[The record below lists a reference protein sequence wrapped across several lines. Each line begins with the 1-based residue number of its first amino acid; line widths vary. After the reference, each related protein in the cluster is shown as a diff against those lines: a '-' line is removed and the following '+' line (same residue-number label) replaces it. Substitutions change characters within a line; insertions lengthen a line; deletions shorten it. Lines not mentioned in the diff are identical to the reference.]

1 MKIFYDPKTGEIYY
15 AVKDIDYPYFTHST
29 NVPLEI
35 GEIPENDETYRAVR
49 VALLESQGRRD
60 KEGKGRFY
68 IDTTTMEVVERE
80 GWQEWVEMPTIEMP

>member
-1 MKIFYDPKTGEIYY
+1 MKIFYDQKGEIYY

-29 NVPLEI
+29 NIPLEI
-35 GEIPENDETYRAVR
+35 GEIPEDNETYRAVR

-68 IDTTTMEVVERE
+68 IDTKTMEVVERE
-80 GWQEWVEMPTIEMP
+80 GWQEWVEMLNIEMP

>member
-49 VALLESQGRRD
+49 VALLESQGRRG